1 MISPILQDDA
11 FLKDVQNAPNNQ
23 LNLWWLG
30 QSGYLIRWQNH
41 HLLLDPYLSDSLT
54 RKYAGTDKPHIRM
67 TERIIEPSQ
76 LNFIDAVTSTH
87 NHTDHL
93 DAETLGPLLSANPA
107 LKVIVPRANLA
118 FAADRLG
125 VQASRLTPIQTNGA
139 SIQIGPFT
147 FFAVPSAHE
156 TLQVDGNGD
165 HKFIGYIIQVA
176 GKTLYHSG
184 DACLYDGLVNTLK
197 SWRIDVAF
205 LPINGRDP
213 ARGVAGNFTAHE
225 AVDLGEEIGAK
236 CVIPCHYHMF
246 EFNSVSPDAF
256 KIYALHRNVPHRILQ
271 CGERLSI

>member
-11 FLKDVQNAPNNQ
+11 FLKDVQSAPNNQ

-156 TLQVDGNGD
+156 TLQMDGNGD

-256 KIYALHRNVPHRILQ
+256 KIYALERNVPHRILQ
-271 CGERLSI
+271 CGERFSI